1 VLAFGEELLKPAL
14 GFRNGVRAC
23 NAETRKA
30 VFARDRGKRSPERGR
45 IGQKSRSA

>member
-1 VLAFGEELLKPAL
+1 VLALGEELLKPRL
-14 GFRNGVRAC
+14 GFRNGIRAC

-30 VFARDRGKRSPERGR
+30 VVARDCGQRSPERGR